1 TPSMVPLAA
10 QAIAVGVSANAV
22 TKLVVALVLGGPRYR
37 AQAALGL
44 GALLTAGAVTIVLL
58 AR

>member
-1 TPSMVPLAA
+1 MVPLAA

-44 GALLTAGAVTIVLL
+44 GALLTAGAVTIILL